1 MKLRKLALGV
11 LYCSSFLTVT
21 SFVSNSA
28 SAQCV
33 QADVAVQYNISGS
46 RRRTDRRNDVAME
59 SNGPCR
65 GNANVTKGVQG
76 NVGGRGQVRQHRQ
89 VRNRISGS
97 HNGGMKPVQIK
108 TGVEVDVYNPAD
120 NWKR

>member
-1 MKLRKLALGV
+1 MKLRKLVLGV

-21 SFVSNSA
+21 AFFSNST

-46 RRRTDRRNDVAME
+46 RERTDRRNDVVME
-59 SNGPCR
+59 NNGRCR
-65 GNANVTKGVQG
+65 GNANVTTGVQG
-76 NVGGRGQVRQHRQ
+76 NVGGRGQVRQHRR

-108 TGVEVDVYNPAD
+108 TGVGIDVYNAAD